1 MKRFYI
7 LLMACVAIVACK
19 HNEVKFTYTP
29 TEPRAGQP
37 VRFNNL
43 SSSGEEWEWNF
54 GDGIT
59 STIKSPSH
67 TYKQPGTYVVI
78 LKVDGKNSWT
88 DTQKITVYDTV
99 PTFVANDSVFYIY
112 QDYTFV
118 ANMYNPYKYDVEYTW
133 LFPLNTPY
141 IQVVSPENSRA
152 EQLTAYFTQPME
164 KAPIGLDMILNGDT
178 IHIERTFIVLDR
190 PTHSVLFRT
199 AEADYRQRIFG
210 AREEQYKVDETA
222 TEILNAAQDTAQTYN
237 GQIITLSELKTRFP
251 GIEGFSITDRKIY
264 YRANGLWVAA
274 LDGSRQVQIDKAPCT
289 AMTVDKKDNRLYW
302 ANGEGIW
309 YMPLIGSDN
318 NQFVNTPVML
328 NEQTSVTKMT
338 MDINAK

>member
-112 QDYTFV
+112 QDYTFT

-141 IQVVSPENSRA
+141 IQVVSPENSSS
-152 EQLTAYFTQPME
+152 L
-164 KAPIGLDMILNGDT
+164 
-178 IHIERTFIVLDR
+178 
-190 PTHSVLFRT
+190 PTLHNRW
-199 AEADYRQRIFG
+199 
-210 AREEQYKVDETA
+210 
-222 TEILNAAQDTAQTYN
+222 
-237 GQIITLSELKTRFP
+237 
-251 GIEGFSITDRKIY
+251 RKH
-264 YRANGLWVAA
+264 
-274 LDGSRQVQIDKAPCT
+274 Q
-289 AMTVDKKDNRLYW
+289 
-302 ANGEGIW
+302 
-309 YMPLIGSDN
+309 SDW
-318 NQFVNTPVML
+318 
-328 NEQTSVTKMT
+328 
-338 MDINAK
+338 I